1 MTKQS
6 QISDFIFL
14 GQKLIDL
21 SSTLTHC
28 SYAETIKKAM
38 AENGWFTSDSIGLSF
53 KAIGESLT
61 QEKLG
66 KWLSKYSIQD
76 NRAPKKIGL
85 ILAGNIPLVG
95 FHDILCVLITGNQVI
110 AKLSAKDQL
119 LYAIV
124 KDLLITQNPD
134 YETRLMYTDG
144 FIKEVDAIIAT
155 GSNNSSRYFE
165 YYFGKYPNIIRK
177 NRNSLAIIT
186 GNETPT
192 DLELLADDI
201 FTYFGLGCRNV
212 SLLWLPKKFPL
223 DSLFKSFTRYSHLIN
238 NNKYA
243 NNYDYQK
250 AIMLMNQVPFF
261 DNGLVMLRENSNLG
275 SPIGVVHYQYYESEK
290 EIKDFINYH
299 KHNIQCIVSKTK
311 WDFPTYELG
320 AAQNP
325 ELWDY
330 ADNVD
335 TMEFLLN
342 LKN

>member
-1 MTKQS
+1 MDIQS
-6 QISDFIFL
+6 RKSDFIFL
-14 GQKLIDL
+14 GQKLIEL
-21 SSTLTHC
+21 STNLTQC
-28 SYAETIKKAM
+28 SYKNVIKKATI
-38 AENGWFTSDSIGLSF
+38 ENSWFTSDFIALSF

-61 QEKLG
+61 KENINN
-66 KWLSKYSIQD
+66 WLSKYSIP
-76 NRAPKKIGL
+76 NNPTPIKIGL

-95 FHDILCVLITGNQVI
+95 LHDILCVLMSGNQVI
-110 AKLSAKDQL
+110 AKLSVKDQL
-119 LYAIV
+119 LYSII
-124 KDLLITQNPD
+124 KDQLVTQNPE
-134 YETRLMYTDG
+134 YENRLIFTDG

-177 NRNSLAIIT
+177 NRNSLGLIS
-186 GNETPT
+186 GNETT
-192 DLELLADDI
+192 DDLELLADDI

-212 SLLWLPKKFPL
+212 SFLWLPINFPL
-223 DSLFKSFTRYSHLIN
+223 DLLFKSFTRYSHLIH

-261 DNGLVMLRENSNLG
+261 DNGLVMLRENDQLS
-275 SPIGVVHYQYYESEK
+275 SPIGVVHYQYYKSIN
-290 EIKDFINYH
+290 EINNFVSNN

-311 WDFPTYELG
+311 CDFPTYELG
-320 AAQNP
+320 GAQKP

-335 TMEFLLN
+335 TMEFLLT
-342 LKN
+342 LK

>member
-1 MTKQS
+1 MDIQS
-6 QISDFIFL
+6 RKSDFIFL
-14 GQKLIDL
+14 GQKLIGL
-21 SSTLTHC
+21 SSSLTQC
-28 SYAETIKKAM
+28 PYNDVIKKATI
-38 AENGWFTSDSIGLSF
+38 ENSWFTSDFIALSF

-61 QEKLG
+61 K
-66 KWLSKYSIQD
+66 KNINNWLSNYSIPD
-76 NRAPKKIGL
+76 NPTPKKVGL

-95 FHDILCVLITGNQVI
+95 FHDILCVLISGNQVI
-110 AKLSAKDQL
+110 AKLSVKDQL
-119 LYAIV
+119 LYSII
-124 KDLLITQNPD
+124 KDLLVTQKPEYGN
-134 YETRLMYTDG
+134 RLVFTDG
-144 FIKEVDAIIAT
+144 YIKEVDAIIAT

-165 YYFGKYPNIIRK
+165 YYFGNYPNIIRK
-177 NRNSLAIIT
+177 NRNSLALIS
-186 GNETPT
+186 GNETAD

-212 SLLWLPKKFPL
+212 SFLWLPTNFPL
-223 DSLFKSFTRYSHLIN
+223 DLLFKSFTRYSHLIH

-261 DNGLVMLRENSNLG
+261 DNGLVMLRENNQLS
-275 SPIGVVHYQYYESEK
+275 SPIGVVHYQYYNSTN
-290 EIKDFINYH
+290 EINNYVSNN

-320 AAQNP
+320 AAQKP

-335 TMEFLLN
+335 TMEFLLT
-342 LKN
+342 LK